1 MNSRCGSVRPTG
13 RVLNCQ
19 IGTRHSPAMS
29 TDINRSSRMAN
40 SISSIV
46 RWRNAAASFRE
57 GVSAAAVSHH
67 SMALSSSE
75 PRATEASA
83 SASSCSVK
91 APEDTRKALLGS
103 PEKGRRTGSRL
114 RANAKRP
121 SRRYSVS
128 ASRSRSTLAT
138 PCSCEIRSEG
148 TSRKPASNPLRTRFE
163 LFTPV
168 TRWGSRALVAAEV
181 EQRDAVAVDV
191 QWAQI
196 PSVRPE
202 TKPRD
207 PLIHG
212 GSGAFLL
219 SNCPWVAVRG
229 CRLLLEERAVAATS
243 SS

>member
-1 MNSRCGSVRPTG
+1 M
-13 RVLNCQ
+13 
-19 IGTRHSPAMS
+19 
-29 TDINRSSRMAN
+29 
-40 SISSIV
+40 
-46 RWRNAAASFRE
+46 
-57 GVSAAAVSHH
+57 
-67 SMALSSSE
+67 
-75 PRATEASA
+75 
-83 SASSCSVK
+83 
-91 APEDTRKALLGS
+91 
-103 PEKGRRTGSRL
+103 
-114 RANAKRP
+114 
-121 SRRYSVS
+121 S